1 MKNPLIVIAGP
12 TACRKTKIS
21 VSLAK
26 DINASVISADS
37 MQVYKGLDIGTAKI
51 RPEEMQGVPHYM
63 IDELEPDEEFNIYL
77 FKKKAL
83 GFIDDINNV
92 GRLPMIVGGTGFYIQ
107 SVLYDIDFS
116 DEGGDRKYRK
126 KLEEIADKEG
136 VTALHRLLEEK
147 DAESAEA
154 IHENNVKRVIR
165 ALEYHHETGKKLSA
179 HNSEQKQK
187 ISPFN
192 FAYFVLNM
200 DREMLYR
207 RINTRVDLMVS
218 AGLIDEV
225 DGLLKKGVSAGSLS
239 MQGIGYKEVC
249 EYLAGN
255 SSKEDAINAIKQ
267 NTRHFAKR
275 QLTWFRHER
284 DAVFIELDEYAD
296 TEAVKEH
303 MKSILKEKGIV

>member
-1 MKNPLIVIAGP
+1 MKKPLIVIAGP
-12 TACRKTKIS
+12 TACRKTEIS

-77 FKKKAL
+77 FKNKAL
-83 GFIDDINNV
+83 GCIDDIYNAD
-92 GRLPMIVGGTGFYIQ
+92 RLPMLVGGTGFYIQ

-116 DEGGDRKYRK
+116 NEGSGRKYRRI
-126 KLEEIADKEG
+126 LEEIADKEG
-136 VTALHRLLEEK
+136 AKALHRLLEEK
-147 DAESAEA
+147 DAESAGA

-165 ALEYHHETGKKLSA
+165 ALEYHHETGKKLSE

-200 DREMLYR
+200 DREKLYR

-225 DGLLKKGVSAGSLS
+225 DGLLKKGVSAEYLS
-239 MQGIGYKEVC
+239 MQGIGYKEIC
-249 EYLAGN
+249 EYLSGN
-255 SSKEDAINAIKQ
+255 ISKEDAVSAIKQ

-275 QLTWFRHER
+275 QLTWFRHEK
-284 DAVFIELDEYAD
+284 DAVFIDLDEYAD
-296 TEAVKEH
+296 IEAVKEH
-303 MKSILKEKGIV
+303 MISILKEKGIV